1 MAQVCKQCG
10 SAETQTM
17 TDGYHCLVCNHTT
30 AIRAGK
36 TRKGA

>member
-1 MAQVCKQCG
+1 MAQKCANCG

-30 AIRAGK
+30 TQTGK